1 VAGVY
6 IEKQTGARF
15 IFVPY
20 RGAAP
25 AMQDILAG
33 QVDLLAV
40 QPAVALPMV
49 RSGAIKA
56 FAATAKTRLAAAP
69 DIQTVDEAGL
79 PGLQILAWFGLFAP
93 KGMPRDIIGKLNAAA
108 VDALANPDLRKRLA
122 DLGQDIPSRAQQTP
136 EALAAFHKADTEKWW
151 PIIKAANI
159 KGE

>member
-6 IEKQTGARF
+6 IEKETGTRF
-15 IFVPY
+15 VFVPY

-40 QPAVALPMV
+40 QPAGALSMV

-69 DIQTVDEAGL
+69 EIQTMDEAGL
-79 PGLQILAWFGLFAP
+79 PGLQILAWFGLLAP
-93 KGMPRDIIGKLNAAA
+93 KGTPGGIISKLNAAA
-108 VDALANPDLRKRLA
+108 MDALANPDIRKRLA
-122 DLGQDIPSRAQQTP
+122 DLGQDIPRREQQTP
-136 EALAAFHKADTEKWW
+136 HH
-151 PIIKAANI
+151 